1 METDQQ
7 CLLLGLDCFN
17 ELCTQSDEIKLK
29 DWTQLWESLLSYTRG
44 SRGSS
49 VQSKAITALSI
60 LIYFVFKTLV
70 DQSQMASMAADWS
83 KLISDC
89 SMPGKPEPVRSGT
102 ARGLGIAGVEVL
114 HFAEKC
120 RRENQNLDKIMDTTV
135 RYDVTRHDHTLHFYL
150 SLILFPL
157 ATIYFIPILLLFYRI
172 FTTGVMLL
180 EDELDDVRIAASHFG
195 AKIRHR
201 HGNVKDISSITCSVA
216 MTSIFEYMS
225 RDFWW
230 SSRVWVAM
238 VTILRGRSSL
248 VELLTEYD
256 KSR

>member
-1 METDQQ
+1 MSSGLEGSNYISVIKTYLHSKKRETRIATLEHLHIVLQNNKRLSRRNLIEVLTSLITMETDQQ

-29 DWTQLWESLLSYTRG
+29 DWTQLWNSLLSYTRG

-135 RYDVTRHDHTLHFYL
+135 RYDVTRRDHTLPFYPSYSHL
-150 SLILFPL
+150 LPFILF
-157 ATIYFIPILLLFYRI
+157 LFYFS
-172 FTTGVMLL
+172 FTEFSRQAL
-180 EDELDDVRIAASHFG
+180 
-195 AKIRHR
+195 
-201 HGNVKDISSITCSVA
+201 CSLK
-216 MTSIFEYMS
+216 TS
-225 RDFWW
+225 
-230 SSRVWVAM
+230 
-238 VTILRGRSSL
+238 
-248 VELLTEYD
+248 
-256 KSR
+256 